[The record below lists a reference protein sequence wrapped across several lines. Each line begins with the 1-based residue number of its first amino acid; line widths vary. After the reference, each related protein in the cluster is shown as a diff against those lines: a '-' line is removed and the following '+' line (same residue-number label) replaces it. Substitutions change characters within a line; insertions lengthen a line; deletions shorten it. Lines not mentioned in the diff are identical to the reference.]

1 MLAGAG
7 GRCCYFVLLLLLA
20 VRLLSCAHALH
31 YHSRIAR
38 LAPKV
43 EGRSLS
49 AMALFIIIDADADAC

>member
-7 GRCCYFVLLLLLA
+7 GRCCYFVLLLLA

-38 LAPKV
+38 LVAMV
-43 EGRSLS
+43 EGRLLS